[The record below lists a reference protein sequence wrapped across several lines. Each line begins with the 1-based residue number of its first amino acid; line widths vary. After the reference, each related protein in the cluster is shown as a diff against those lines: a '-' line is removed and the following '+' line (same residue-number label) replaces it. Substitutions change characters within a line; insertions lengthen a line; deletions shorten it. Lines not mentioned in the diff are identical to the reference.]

1 MLESLISLV
10 SGPILGG
17 LFGCINSWIA
27 NKEKQAQREHEV
39 NMAREDRET
48 RKVEA
53 EMQMRVTE
61 EEFSGKAF
69 LASQTAGNK
78 TALSNA
84 NLQAMLNGGWFM
96 RSLGSLLAFCLG
108 VTDVARNIVRPGIT
122 IYLALVCHNMLA
134 DFISQT
140 GGIGIDQRMDIV
152 SYGVQSQFNLLATC
166 VAWWFGDR
174 MTNRIMNR
182 GQS

>member
-1 MLESLISLV
+1 MFDMLLSLIS
-10 SGPILGG
+10 GPLLGG

-27 NKEKQAQREHEV
+27 NKEKQAMREHEV

-48 RKVEA
+48 RRVEA

-61 EEFSGKAF
+61 EEFAGKAF

-84 NLQAMLNGGWFM
+84 NIQAMLTGGFVM
-96 RSLGSLLAFCLG
+96 RTLGGFIAFLLGL
-108 VTDVARNIVRPGIT
+108 TDVARNIVRPGIT
-122 IYLALVCHNMLA
+122 IYLAVACQNMLA
-134 DFISQT
+134 TYIEQI
-140 GGIGIDQRMDIV
+140 GGIGITQRMEIV
-152 SYGVQSQFNLLATC
+152 NYGVQAQFNLLSTC

-174 MTNRIMNR
+174 MTTQILRAK
-182 GQS
+182 G